1 MNRWWQ
7 RIGAAAVLAWLALGL
22 SLRAQVPP
30 GLKDGDTFVMLGDS
44 ITHQCLY
51 TRYVALYYYLHYPAT
66 TLRIVN
72 AGVGGDRAVDGLAR
86 FNEEVLAL
94 KPALVTVL
102 LGMNDGGYRPF
113 GEPQFGTYK
122 ADMTKLIDRVTKE
135 TQARLVLLTPTL
147 YDHEANKLNN
157 RPGSPE
163 YNDALIKFGDF
174 LRETGKERGLQVI
187 DLNAPLVAVTAAVRQ
202 ADPKATLIPDAVHPG
217 PAGQLVMAHTILK
230 GFGVPAVVSAVSVD
244 AAAKTVSAE
253 NAAATG
259 LVVADGAVTF
269 DVLARSLPFPC
280 APECRSVLTVLPFT
294 DDLNREMLKVTGL
307 APGRYALTIDAAEV
321 AQFTAEEL
329 AAGVN
334 LSTNEKTPQ
343 YTQAMKVKELNDAL
357 NGEFQKVRAFR
368 LAEKRKGYKQA
379 DGTYRRTL
387 RKQQKGEDGKTTWV
401 EDPAG
406 EAQFAKN
413 AAQLPAVMADVA
425 RLEGEIYKTNQPA
438 THRYALKAVQP

>member
-1 MNRWWQ
+1 MSRWFQ
-7 RIGAAAVLAWLALGL
+7 RIGAVTVLVWLAVGL

-30 GLKDGDTFVMLGDS
+30 GLNDGDTFVMLGDS

-51 TRYVALYYYLHYPAT
+51 TRYVALYYYLHYPGT
-66 TLRIVN
+66 KLRIVN

-86 FNEEVLAL
+86 FNEEVLGME
-94 KPALVTVL
+94 PALVTVL

-135 TQARLVLLTPTL
+135 TRARLVLLTPTM
-147 YDHEANKLNN
+147 YDQEANRLLN

-174 LRETGKERGLQVI
+174 LREIGKERSLQVI
-187 DLNAPLVAVTAAVRQ
+187 DMNAPLVAATAAVRK
-202 ADPKATLIPDAVHPG
+202 ADPKATLIPDAVHPS
-217 PAGQLVMAHTILK
+217 PAGQLVMAYTVLK
-230 GFGVPAVVSAVSVD
+230 GFGVPAIVSAATVD

-253 NAAATG
+253 NAVATD
-259 LVVADGAVTF
+259 LVVAGGAVTF
-269 DVLARSLPFPC
+269 DLLARSLPFPY

-294 DDLNREMLKVTGL
+294 DDLNRETLKVTGL
-307 APGRYALTIDAAEV
+307 APGRYGLAIDDVEV
-321 AQFTAEEL
+321 GQSTAEEL
-329 AAGVN
+329 AAGVS

-343 YTQAMKVKELNDAL
+343 YAQAVKVKDLNDAL
-357 NGEFQKVRAFR
+357 NGEFQKIRAFR

-379 DGTYRRTL
+379 DGSYPRKL
-387 RKQQKGEDGKTTWV
+387 AKQQKGDDGKVKWV

-406 EAQFAKN
+406 EAQFVKN
-413 AAQLPAVMADVA
+413 AAQLPAVIAEVA
-425 RLEGEIYKTNQPA
+425 RIEGEIYKANQPA
-438 THRYALKAVQP
+438 KHRYALKRVQP